1 MRALNQPL
9 TTDQIKLI
17 RNEYAHDHFVNP
29 NLLWEIVKMKVRKES
44 IKCGAA
50 KKKRIT
56 REQEKIE
63 KSIDT
68 LEKDLSSTSVD
79 DSQKQRKNG

>member
-1 MRALNQPL
+1 MERL
-9 TTDQIKLI
+9 
-17 RNEYAHDHFVNP
+17 
-29 NLLWEIVKMKVRKES
+29 
-44 IKCGAA
+44 

-56 REQEKIE
+56 REQEKVE

-68 LEKDLSSTSVD
+68 LEKDLSSTSID